1 MDSQSEKLENFNRIK
16 KKKKKILTELQS
28 MKNNQTEMENTITVK
43 KNTPKGI
50 NNRLNDTED

>member
-28 MKNNQTEMENTITVK
+28 MKNNQTEMENTITEK

-50 NNRLNDTED
+50 NNRLNDTEE